1 MSGPKTSEYTLTP
14 EQRANLLAQNRC
26 DSSIISCINQVNNL
40 FLQINAG
47 LGEIEIFENI
57 GCDDSIAKTLNLKAC
72 VENIDDK
79 QKKLQENFSALS
91 SYQPSSLITLT
102 DAELARKRAIL
113 ENIRK
118 IKTEST
124 EIIKEISDI
133 KQSAD
138 QIHRNISLELEENLH
153 DAFDLSWDVDD
164 TTTKD
169 GSHKEALISSLLN
182 LQSMDLPV
190 PLQERLANAIE
201 KVNPIENDDFLQNF
215 RAVTLK
221 PLADECKQYIEMKA
235 KFGDDFEELNN
246 KYISL
251 CKLLNIHYKEFTL
264 SEASCFELEK
274 EISYLEDE
282 LYKAQEQEYISD
294 TVDAVMEEM
303 GYSLIG
309 NRSVTKKSGKRFRD
323 ELYTFSE
330 GTAVNI
336 RYDDQGKIS
345 MELGGIDTTDRI
357 PTDSETEKLCDDMNN
372 FCDKF
377 TELEKRLAEK
387 GIVCKNRISHLP
399 PTSEYAQII
408 NASDYQLKQNVEIIQ
423 AERRR
428 FGNEVKKQY
437 RKE

>member
-14 EQRANLLAQNRC
+14 QQWANLLAQNRC
-26 DSSIISCINQVNNL
+26 DSSIIACVNQVDNL

-57 GCDDSIAKTLNLKAC
+57 GGDDSIAKTSELKRCIA
-72 VENIDDK
+72 NIAAK
-79 QKKLQENFSALS
+79 QKKLKENFSVLS

-102 DAELARKRAIL
+102 DAELTRKKAIL

-133 KQSAD
+133 KKSAD
-138 QIHRNISLELEENLH
+138 QIHKNISLELEENLH
-153 DAFDLSWDVDD
+153 DAFDLSWDFDD
-164 TTTKD
+164 TTTND
-169 GSHKEALISSLLN
+169 TSYKEALISSLLH
-182 LQSMDLPV
+182 LQSMDLSV
-190 PLQERLANAIE
+190 PLKERLVNAIE
-201 KVNPIENDDFLQNF
+201 KINQIENDDFLQNF

-221 PLADECKQYIEMKA
+221 PLADECKRYVELKT

-251 CKLLNIHYKEFTL
+251 CKLLHMHYKEFTL
-264 SEASCFELEK
+264 SEESCDELEK
-274 EISYLEDE
+274 EIASLEDE
-282 LYKAQEQEYISD
+282 LCKAQEQEYIAD

-303 GYSLIG
+303 GYNLIG

-357 PTDSETEKLCDDMNN
+357 PTDSEMEKLCDDMNN

-399 PTSEYAQII
+399 PTAEYAQII
-408 NASDYQLKQNVEIIQ
+408 NASDYELKRNVEKIQ
-423 AERRR
+423 TEYRRSR
-428 FGNEVKKQY
+428 NEVKTQY
-437 RKE
+437 RNE